1 MNDDIIDMSLPAMD
15 EEAATNHD
23 TQYEI
28 PLADNATTDSPTTAA
43 TTVPNSEVPSVNKGN
58 ETDNINARI
67 YQTAS
72 NMASIIKVIGVG
84 GGGGNA
90 VDNMYRENIGDVR
103 YLICNTDSKA
113 LAKSIVPNKLQIGP
127 GLGAGGVAERGRKL
141 AEEHIEEI
149 RNIFDEDTQM
159 VFITA
164 GMGGGTGTGVAPII
178 AREAMAKGILT
189 IGIVTIPFKHEM
201 NFRIDQALDG
211 VEEMSKSVDALLII
225 NNERLRQIYADF
237 TLKEAFKKA
246 DDTLTKA
253 VRSIIEIIEM
263 GSERSNNLDFSDVDT
278 CLRNGNVAIL
288 SSGRASGESRVFR
301 AIEDALDSPLLNEK
315 EVEYSRAL
323 RMAIFVSPNEDETVV
338 MREFDEVSAFMS
350 KFVKNVDV
358 KIGWAEDPTLT
369 DEEVKVTIL
378 ASGFRIDEEE
388 EQELTPEEQ
397 ELQLKRE
404 LRRQRAYGADSK
416 MRIRQNR
423 VYILNCED
431 LDNDE
436 LVANLDATSVY
447 RRTENDLKNL
457 RSLSYQQQKQSLE
470 AEDHH

>member
-1 MNDDIIDMSLPAMD
+1 M
-15 EEAATNHD
+15 
-23 TQYEI
+23 
-28 PLADNATTDSPTTAA
+28 
-43 TTVPNSEVPSVNKGN
+43 
-58 ETDNINARI
+58 
-67 YQTAS
+67 
-72 NMASIIKVIGVG
+72 
-84 GGGGNA
+84 
-90 VDNMYRENIGDVR
+90 
-103 YLICNTDSKA
+103 
-113 LAKSIVPNKLQIGP
+113 
-127 GLGAGGVAERGRKL
+127 
-141 AEEHIEEI
+141 
-149 RNIFDEDTQM
+149 
-159 VFITA
+159 
-164 GMGGGTGTGVAPII
+164 
-178 AREAMAKGILT
+178 
-189 IGIVTIPFKHEM
+189 
-201 NFRIDQALDG
+201 
-211 VEEMSKSVDALLII
+211 
-225 NNERLRQIYADF
+225 
-237 TLKEAFKKA
+237 
-246 DDTLTKA
+246 
-253 VRSIIEIIEM
+253 
-263 GSERSNNLDFSDVDT
+263 DT